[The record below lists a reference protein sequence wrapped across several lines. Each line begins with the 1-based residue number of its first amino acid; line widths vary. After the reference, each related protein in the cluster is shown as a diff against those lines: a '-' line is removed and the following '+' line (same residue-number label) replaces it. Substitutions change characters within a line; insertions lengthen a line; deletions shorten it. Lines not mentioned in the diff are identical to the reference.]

1 MVFWWIG
8 NLLLL
13 AVVIPVVLLLLNRV
27 IRPTREIK
35 NYADDVLDHGVR
47 LTGTLDCV
55 PVLAT
60 TCELTAAARLNVTRY
75 GLALARMLEA
85 GSSREGSGRR
95 GKLRAR

>member
-1 MVFWWIG
+1 MWWWIG

-13 AVVIPVVLLLLNRV
+13 AVVIPAVLILLNRV
-27 IRPTREIK
+27 IRPALQIK
-35 NYADDVLDHGVR
+35 GYAYDILDNGVK
-47 LTGTLDCV
+47 LSATVDCV

-85 GSSREGSGRR
+85 KYLQGRR
-95 GKLRAR
+95 GRVRAR

>member
-1 MVFWWIG
+1 MLLWWIG
-8 NLLLL
+8 NLILL

-35 NYADDVLDHGVR
+35 SYADDILDHGVR

-75 GLALARMLEA
+75 GLALARMLES
-85 GSSREGSGRR
+85 GSTREGSGRR
-95 GKLRAR
+95 ERLRAR

>member
-1 MVFWWIG
+1 MVLWWIG

-13 AVVIPVVLLLLNRV
+13 AVVVPVVLLLLNRV

-35 NYADDVLDHGVR
+35 SYADDVLDHGVK

-85 GSSREGSGRR
+85 GSSRESAGRR